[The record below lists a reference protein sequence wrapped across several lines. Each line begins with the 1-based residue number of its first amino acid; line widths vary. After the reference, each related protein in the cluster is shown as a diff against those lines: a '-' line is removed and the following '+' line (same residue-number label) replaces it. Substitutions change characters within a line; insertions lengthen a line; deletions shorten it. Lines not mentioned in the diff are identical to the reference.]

1 MTDDIYR
8 ERARLV
14 AFLAAIYPSHS
25 GFSDPTEP
33 DWLVVTVETPQGQM
47 SWHVSPDDQG
57 LFNHV
62 RRTRHT
68 DRPWDEHTTPEKYE
82 RLARLTRDAYS
93 NRIRAHDVSRETL
106 TEGETHGS

>member
-1 MTDDIYR
+1 MDDVYR

-14 AFLAAIYPSHS
+14 AFLAASYPSHAS
-25 GFSDPTEP
+25 FSDSAEP

-62 RRTRHT
+62 RRTRPG
-68 DRPWDEHTTPEKYE
+68 DRSWDQHTTPEKYE
-82 RLARLTRDAYS
+82 RLARLTRDVYVE
-93 NRIRAHDVSRETL
+93 RIRSQ
-106 TEGETHGS
+106 